1 MSGQAFDVAQRK
13 AGARGSKV
21 NEAGATAIT
30 YASILAIL
38 TGGPDDA
45 ITLSAGAQFVRGRG
59 GEVKA
64 VLALPVVSSLM
75 FSDGMSGGYISQ
87 DVVALIQQVNDDA
100 RRRTETLVL
109 ETSQREGMTPG
120 GTSGSIVCL
129 PVRLAAEFDILG
141 QTPLCD
147 LIIVAQS
154 TFRSLGLWSGLVS
167 GALIHARLPFYIARR
182 VAPEHGVA
190 AIAWDGSPGVGRA
203 VRAALPLLTAASKV
217 VLLQD
222 PDHISATDR
231 LAADLTSLSAY
242 LKLHGV
248 KDIHTVI
255 QSGLSRSGG
264 LGAAARQA
272 RADVLIAGAF
282 SHARAMEAL
291 FGGATDDLLL
301 HPAGDFNLLLVH

>member
-1 MSGQAFDVAQRK
+1 M
-13 AGARGSKV
+13 
-21 NEAGATAIT
+21 T

-38 TGGPDDA
+38 TGAPDDA
-45 ITLSAGAQFVRGRG
+45 ITLSVGAQFVRGRG
-59 GEVKA
+59 GEVRA
-64 VLALPVVSSLM
+64 VLAQPAVSTLM
-75 FSDGMSGGYISQ
+75 YSDGMSGGYMSQ
-87 DVVALIQQVNDDA
+87 EVIDLIQKGNDDA
-100 RRRTETLVL
+100 RRKTETLVL
-109 ETSQREGMTPG
+109 ETSQREGLALDGAG
-120 GTSGSIVCL
+120 GRIVF
-129 PVRLAAEFDILG
+129 LAKQPTAEFDILG
-141 QTPLCD
+141 ETPLCD

-154 TFRSLGLWSGLVS
+154 TFKSLGLWSGLVS
-167 GALIHARLPFYIARR
+167 GALMQARLPFYIVRR

-190 AIAWDGSPGVGRA
+190 VIAWDGSQGAGRA

-222 PDHISATDR
+222 PDHISATHR

-248 KDIHTVI
+248 KDIHTVS
-255 QSGLSRSGG
+255 QSGLSRGGG

-291 FGGATDDLLL
+291 FGGATDDLLQ
-301 HPAGDFNLLLVH
+301 PAGDFNLLLAH

>member
-1 MSGQAFDVAQRK
+1 M
-13 AGARGSKV
+13 
-21 NEAGATAIT
+21 T

-45 ITLSAGAQFVRGRG
+45 VTLAAGAQFVRGPG

-64 VLALPVVSSLM
+64 VLALPLVSSLM
-75 FSDGMSGGYISQ
+75 FSEGMSGGYISQ
-87 DVVALIQQVNDDA
+87 EVVALIQQANHDA
-100 RRRTETLVL
+100 RRKASALVR
-109 ETSQREGMTPG
+109 EASQREGLARDGAG
-120 GTSGSIVCL
+120 GRIVLL
-129 PVRLAAEFDILG
+129 PEQPAAESDMLG
-141 QTPLCD
+141 ETPLCD

-154 TFRSLGLWSGLVS
+154 TFKSLGLWSGLVS
-167 GALIHARLPFYIARR
+167 GALIHARLPFYVVRR
-182 VAPEHGVA
+182 VAPEHGVV
-190 AIAWDGSPGVGRA
+190 AIAWDGSQGAGRA

-222 PDHISATDR
+222 PDHISVTHR
-231 LAADLTSLSAY
+231 LAADLTRLGTY

-248 KDIHTVI
+248 KDIHSVS
-255 QSGLSRSGG
+255 QSGLSRGGG

-272 RADVLIAGAF
+272 RADLLIAGAF

-301 HPAGDFNLLLVH
+301 QPAGDFNLLLVH